1 MFAII
6 KSELVMFSPPNVV
19 SLKRVYA
26 ENLRSSKENVKPS
39 LYLTILTI
47 GNPLCERNNNGKK
60 ET

>member
-1 MFAII
+1 
-6 KSELVMFSPPNVV
+6 MFSPPNVV
-19 SLKRVYA
+19 SSKRVYA

>member
-6 KSELVMFSPPNVV
+6 KSELVMFSLPNVV
-19 SLKRVYA
+19 SSKRVYA
-26 ENLRSSKENVKPS
+26 ENLRSSNENVKPS
-39 LYLTILTI
+39 LYSTILTI